1 VLSILSD
8 GSTYGTRNF
17 THEFLD
23 SGTYLLQQ
31 FVSSNYGCSDSTSKT
46 VRINFRVA
54 IWVPNSFSPDG
65 SGFNDVFRPYGDGI
79 GTYKLRIYNRWG
91 EKIFESNDQG
101 QPWRG
106 EDALP
111 GVYLYRLDV
120 IDYEGI
126 PHYFKG
132 TVQLLK

>member
-1 VLSILSD
+1 M
-8 GSTYGTRNF
+8 RNF

-31 FVSSNYGCSDSTSKT
+31 FVSSNFGCSDSTSKT

-54 IWVPNSFSPDG
+54 IWVPNSFSPDA